1 MAEPIRPSLFTHL
14 IAPIAGASVLFI
26 LAYGT
31 SFDFGLASFLFELQD
46 GTWALQHH
54 WLTETVLHH
63 SVRAINEI
71 LVLGLLG
78 YWAWRHVAIRE
89 RSKNQRA
96 LGVLLLSLMMS
107 FASVA
112 VLKRLLPMECPW
124 DLLQFGGSSEFW
136 GLFDTRP
143 ETMSPNQ
150 CFPAG
155 HASIGFAWL
164 ALYYYWREL
173 KPELATRGIV
183 IGLTLGFLLGFVQQ
197 LRGAHFI
204 SHDIATAA
212 VCWTASTVLYGLFQH
227 ARASELSFKSEPAF
241 TSKRTTSTD
250 LPLEPSKPVLF
261 ATSLESPDV

>member
-31 SFDFGLASFLFELQD
+31 SFDFGLASLLFDWQG

-63 SVRAINEI
+63 SVRTINEI

-78 YWAWRHVAIRE
+78 YWVWLHVVVRK
-89 RSKNQRA
+89 RSENQRA
-96 LGVLLLSLMMS
+96 LGVLLLSLVVS

-112 VLKRLLPMECPW
+112 VLKRLLTMECPW

-183 IGLTLGFLLGFVQQ
+183 IGLTLGLLLGFVQQ

-212 VCWTASTVLYGLFQH
+212 VCWTVSTVLHGLFQNSCT
-227 ARASELSFKSEPAF
+227 SELSVRSKPARTISANLPVEP
-241 TSKRTTSTD
+241 SQPVLLTTS
-250 LPLEPSKPVLF
+250 V
-261 ATSLESPDV
+261 ESPDV

>member
-31 SFDFGLASFLFELQD
+31 SFDFGLASFLFDWQG

-63 SVRAINEI
+63 SVRTLNET

-78 YWAWRHVAIRE
+78 YWAWRHVVVRE

-96 LGVLLLSLMMS
+96 LGVLLLSLMVS

-112 VLKRLLPMECPW
+112 LLKRLLPMECPW
-124 DLLQFGGSSEFW
+124 DLLQFGGSSAFW

-173 KPELATRGIV
+173 KPQLAMRGIL
-183 IGLTLGFLLGFVQQ
+183 IGLTLGLLLGFVQQ

-212 VCWTASTVLYGLFQH
+212 VCWTVSTVLYVLFH
-227 ARASELSFKSEPAF
+227 RPRTSESLAKSEPVL
-241 TSKRTTSTD
+241 TSELGISAH
-250 LPLEPSKPVLF
+250 LPHGSPKPVLF
-261 ATSLESPDV
+261 TTSMESPDV